1 MSFFETL
8 LDGNSEKERKEKRVC
23 AIAILVTAVLL
34 VIALIVFAI
43 CQVVD
48 ATSSNNSDKE
58 KDTEEET
65 VNLGETTV
73 KTLSDTAIYSGNLLT
88 LDGNTRY
95 KITPKGLSNLQA
107 RTDRPTLAD
116 GKTNA
121 YTILS
126 KEKYYATE
134 DTAVNLNKMLKD
146 FYDAKK
152 DEYLLIANAY
162 DIKESDSQDAIFS
175 SGEAIALEYF
185 LDYETNGISKP
196 TSIAGV
202 SVYKWIYNNAH
213 KYGFIAV
220 SKSSNVFRYVG
231 VQHATAAKS
240 QGLYLNNYL
249 RKLKQ
254 ATIENPMKLDVNGTA
269 VAYYCPISDVKVPK
283 NYSYVISGDNVDGV
297 IITVSLTSSSN
308 NTANNNGN
316 VEEIE

>member
-1 MSFFETL
+1 MRDFVIMTETTADL
-8 LDGNSEKERKEKRVC
+8 PASYIKEHE
-23 AIAILVTAVLL
+23 L
-34 VIALIVFAI
+34 VIVPL
-43 CQVVD
+43 
-48 ATSSNNSDKE
+48 
-58 KDTEEET
+58 
-65 VNLGETTV
+65 
-73 KTLSDTAIYSGNLLT
+73 
-88 LDGNTRY
+88 
-95 KITPKGLSNLQA
+95 
-107 RTDRPTLAD
+107 
-116 GKTNA
+116 
-121 YTILS
+121 
-126 KEKYYATE
+126 YYQIE
-134 DTAVNLNKMLKD
+134 DTVYGEEKHLELKD